1 MSILAVDL
9 GGSALK
15 ACLFNDDGQAI
26 AHARV
31 DLSFDEARPGWSE
44 ANPMRWW
51 EALKDAVAAI
61 ASSTGNTSKIRAVS
75 ICGFTRTQVFLDA
88 NLDSVRSA
96 IGFRDRRAAEVGEA
110 MRAKVAADDPDVEQF
125 NGFHPIARLLWL
137 REHEPDNWRSTLC
150 VVEPKDF
157 LNLKLTGT
165 AMSDEVSHYWLAKAF
180 KGGAKSLASLCGI
193 DREVL
198 PRLDLPHAFVGRV
211 SAEVARELPT
221 LSDASVVLGSN
232 DTWSAVAGME
242 GLAPGR
248 AYCVSGSS
256 EVTGIVSSR
265 EAHTAG
271 LAAVRWGADL
281 WQIGGPGQNG
291 SNTVDWANAVLSR
304 DDAQELCSEHP
315 PRPLIFLPYL
325 LGERTP
331 YWDGDLRGA
340 LLGLDADTDSSE
352 IRRAV
357 MEGVAYVNRVIL
369 ERAEAAAGQRFTE
382 LRIGGGGARSAVWNQ
397 IRADVLG
404 RTVLA
409 ATEPETGLVGCLA
422 TARAALSGTG
432 GRSDHSE
439 SRQRFVRYD
448 PSPGRRDFYDEL
460 FHLYGAAHNA
470 LVPISRQ
477 LARKALRSPTHIKQT
492 EEKGLQ

>member
-1 MSILAVDL
+1 MSVLAVDL

-15 ACLFNDDGQAI
+15 ACLFDEDAKTV

-31 DLSFDEARPGWSE
+31 DLSFDETRPGWSE
-44 ANPMRWW
+44 AHPSQWW
-51 EALKDAVAAI
+51 EALKDAVERIGAA
-61 ASSTGNTSKIRAVS
+61 AGNARKIREIS

-88 NLDSVRSA
+88 NLYPVRAA
-96 IGFRDRRAAEVGEA
+96 IGFRDRRATEAGET
-110 MRAKVAADDPDVEQF
+110 MRAKASADHLDLEQF
-125 NGFHPIARLLWL
+125 NGFHPLARLLWL
-137 REHEPDNWRSTLC
+137 RDYEPENWHRTRYL
-150 VVEPKDF
+150 VEPKDF
-157 LNLKLTGT
+157 LNLKLTGA

-180 KGGAKSLASLCGI
+180 EGGANSLASLCGI

-198 PRLDLPHAFVGRV
+198 PRLDRPHAFVGRV
-211 SAEVARELPT
+211 SAKAARELPI

-242 GLAPGR
+242 GLTPGR

-256 EVTGIVSSR
+256 EVMGMVSGR

-271 LAAVRWGADL
+271 LATVRWGADL

-291 SNTVDWANAVLSR
+291 SNTVDWANTILSR
-304 DDAQELCSEHP
+304 EDGQDVGGEHS

-331 YWDGDLRGA
+331 YWDAELRGA
-340 LLGLDADTDSSE
+340 LLGLDADTHASD

-357 MEGVAYVNRVIL
+357 MEGVAYVNRTVL
-369 ERAEAAAGQRFTE
+369 ERAEAAVGHISTE
-382 LRIGGGGARSAVWNQ
+382 LRIGGGGARSPAWNQ

-409 ATEPETGLVGCLA
+409 ATEPETGLAGCLA
-422 TARAALSGTG
+422 TALAARIG
-432 GRSDHSE
+432 SDGPSIHSE
-439 SRQRFVRYD
+439 GRQRFVRYD
-448 PSPGRRDFYDEL
+448 PSPDRRDYYDEL
-460 FHLYGAAHNA
+460 FRLYGIAHDA
-470 LVPISRQ
+470 LAPISRQ
-477 LARKALRSPTHIKQT
+477 LTRMALRSPTHVNHTQ
-492 EEKGLQ
+492 EKRPQ

>member
-1 MSILAVDL
+1 MSVLAVDL

-15 ACLFNDDGQAI
+15 ACLFDGDGKAV

-31 DLSFDEARPGWSE
+31 ELRFDETRPGWSE
-44 ANPMRWW
+44 AHPSQWW
-51 EALKDAVAAI
+51 EALKDAVESIGAAV
-61 ASSTGNTSKIRAVS
+61 GNARKIRAVS
-75 ICGFTRTQVFLDA
+75 ICGFTRTQVLLNA
-88 NLDSVRSA
+88 SLGPVRAA
-96 IGFRDRRAAEVGEA
+96 IGFRDRRATEVGEA
-110 MRAKVAADDPDVEQF
+110 IRAKVSTDHPDLEQF
-125 NGFHPIARLLWL
+125 NGFHPLARLLWL
-137 REHEPDNWRSTLC
+137 REHEPENWQNTLC

-157 LNLKLTGT
+157 LNLRLTGT

-180 KGGAKSLASLCGI
+180 EGGAKSLAALCGI

-198 PRLDLPHAFVGRV
+198 PRLDRPHAFAGHV
-211 SAEVARELPT
+211 SAAAARELPM

-242 GLAPGR
+242 GLVPGR

-256 EVTGIVSSR
+256 EVTGMVSGG

-271 LAAVRWGADL
+271 LATVRWGADL

-304 DDAQELCSEHP
+304 DDAQELGGEP
-315 PRPLIFLPYL
+315 RRPLIFLPYL

-340 LLGLDADTDSSE
+340 LLGLDAHTDTRD

-357 MEGVAYVNRVIL
+357 MEGVAYVNRVVI
-369 ERAEAAAGQRFTE
+369 ERAEAAAGHAATE

-409 ATEPETGLVGCLA
+409 ATEPETGLAGCLA
-422 TARAALSGTG
+422 TALAALSGADEH
-432 GRSDHSE
+432 SDHSE
-439 SRQRFVRYD
+439 NRQRFVRYD
-448 PSPGRRDFYDEL
+448 PSPSRRDYYDEL
-460 FHLYGAAHNA
+460 FHLYGAAHDA
-470 LVPISRQ
+470 LAPISRQ
-477 LARKALRSPTHIKQT
+477 LARKALRSPAHINHTQ
-492 EEKGLQ
+492 EKELQ